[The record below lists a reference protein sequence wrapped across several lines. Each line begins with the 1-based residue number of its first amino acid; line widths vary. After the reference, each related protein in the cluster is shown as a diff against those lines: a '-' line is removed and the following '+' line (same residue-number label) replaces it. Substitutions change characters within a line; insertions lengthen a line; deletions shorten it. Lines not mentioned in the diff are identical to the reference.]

1 MFSNNDILYTILA
14 FAVFIISA
22 SLLSGYLGSMGIK
35 ATTREGFDASEGNL
49 DRLNNKVSSDAT
61 DVKDELRVEKYKDD
75 YKRLLSLS
83 KDYLEGLQLAVL
95 LGLKS
100 IDPDKDDDER
110 IVSKCKKIS
119 QSLSALHGA
128 VKSIKAIE
136 LENI

>member
-14 FAVFIISA
+14 FAIFIISA

-35 ATTREGFDASEGNL
+35 TTTREGFDASEGNL

-100 IDPDKDDDER
+100 IDPDKDDDDR
-110 IVSKCKKIS
+110 IVSKCKNIS
-119 QSLSALHGA
+119 QSLYALHGA